1 MTQTLIEVLTA
12 DCNVAMQYEL
22 MLMLGAFLLTAG
34 CLKSAGKLR
43 IAWGAIFLFFV
54 YIHRILLPFI
64 VSGLY
69 LTVLCGLVSMLISG
83 SVRTFLKPF
92 RYLYGKCIFYTDRRR
107 LLYTAVILMILLIQL
122 CRINIG
128 IDYDSIRYGLR
139 SDVLLAGG
147 EGIKGFFTNTGLVNN
162 VYTYPKGYEL
172 LTLPMYIGGTYG
184 FVLCVNIWIL
194 IGIILIAGETVRLV
208 IDSEQAESLAAMLIA
223 LVPGITNMSITAK
236 SDLITLLC
244 QLIFIYCVVRY
255 VGGGTADI
263 YASGCKAGLSGRQ
276 DMVTKSVSGAADIQS
291 HTDASDTKQSAL
303 SAGVEHTAAQN
314 KLGLSMSKSEF
325 SLTGIGIG
333 ALILSYSFKQTAFV
347 FSSFLGLATLIYF
360 AARRIRLRFNAA
372 GIRALIPAVIYT
384 GIITLRT
391 FLITGYPVTGVFSGV
406 FESLGFKLNYPFRS
420 MSLLGGEDDLG
431 FKDKMVQLAGRI
443 SGVIICPTGED
454 MSHVFMCWGGIV
466 CIIMLLVIICF
477 MHNSMSRAREL
488 KALKEL
494 NGTGVRVS
502 DEALCFM
509 IVGFAASAAISLAA
523 LYFIY
528 QVDGNYFMLFYA
540 LTVMTGVSIYTIGA
554 DYELSV
560 LMKGAARRIL
570 SQSYRAAGALLSVVM
585 IYFTAFTGWCG
596 PIGFTEVDFL
606 NRGYYA
612 HSVLYDYPPIWSDD
626 SRVVAFA
633 YEPDCYKLNGRVES
647 WVDIDGSGGNVYLT
661 DTKLDIFKEY
671 LSFADIDY
679 IYADLDFL
687 MDTEDSRHIRANTLF
702 NYLLEDGCFTDIY
715 LLENSSNRIVA
726 ELDKERLAVS
736 WEEDMGAERTERT
749 AGQAEWFGGV
759 F

>member
-22 MLMLGAFLLTAG
+22 MLMLGAFLLTAV
-34 CLKSAGKLR
+34 CVKSAAKLR
-43 IAWGAIFLFFV
+43 IVWGAVFLFFI

-69 LTVLCGLVSMLISG
+69 LLVLCGIFAMLVCMSPG
-83 SVRTFLKPF
+83 AFAVPF
-92 RYLYGKCIFYTDRRR
+92 KYLYGKCIFYTDRRR
-107 LLYTAVILMILLIQL
+107 LLYAAVILTILLVQL

-139 SDVLLAGG
+139 SDVLLTGG

-162 VYTYPKGYEL
+162 VYTYPKGFEL

-184 FVLCVNIWIL
+184 YILCVNIWML
-194 IGIILIAGETVRLV
+194 IGIILIAGETVRLI
-208 IDSEQAESLAAMLIA
+208 IDSEQAEGLAAMLIA
-223 LVPGITNMSITAK
+223 LIPGITNMSITAK

-244 QLIFIYCVVRY
+244 QLAFLYCVVRY
-255 VGGGTADI
+255 VRHVGGINSNNKSLGQTQDTAD
-263 YASGCKAGLSGRQ
+263 AGLSSDQISEIKVNKHQSRIFRINSKEAKTQ
-276 DMVTKSVSGAADIQS
+276 VSGLPVS
-291 HTDASDTKQSAL
+291 T
-303 SAGVEHTAAQN
+303 
-314 KLGLSMSKSEF
+314 
-325 SLTGIGIG
+325 LTGLGIG

-347 FSSFLGLATLIYF
+347 FSSFIGLMTLAYF
-360 AARRIRLRFNAA
+360 VARRIRLSFNAA
-372 GIRALIPAVIYT
+372 GLRALLAAAAFT
-384 GIITLRT
+384 CIITLRT
-391 FLITGYPVTGVFSGV
+391 FLITGYPVTGIFSGV
-406 FESLGFKLNYPFRS
+406 FESMGLTLSYPFRGIN
-420 MSLLGGEDDLG
+420 LLGGEDGLG
-431 FKDKMVQLAGRI
+431 FKDKIEQLFRRI
-443 SGVIICPTGED
+443 FGVIICPTGED
-454 MSHVFMCWGGIV
+454 MSHVFMCWGGLV

-477 MHNSMSRAREL
+477 MYKSLSRAREL
-488 KALKEL
+488 RSLKEIKDE
-494 NGTGVRVS
+494 GVNVS
-502 DEALCFM
+502 DEALLFTEYSF
-509 IVGFAASAAISLAA
+509 IGTVLISLAA

-540 LTVMTGVSIYTIGA
+540 LTVMTGVSIFAIGA
-554 DYELSV
+554 DYELSS
-560 LMKGAARRIL
+560 LMKGAGTRRIL
-570 SQSYRAAGALLSVVM
+570 SQSYRAAGALLAVVM

-596 PIGFTEVDFL
+596 PIGFTPVDFV

-612 HSVLYDYPPIWSDD
+612 HSVLYDYPSIWSDD

-687 MDTEDSRHIRANTLF
+687 LDTENSRHVRANTLF

-726 ELDKERLAVS
+726 ELDKERTAVS
-736 WEEDMGAERTERT
+736 WEEPMGDEREART
-749 AGQAEWFGGV
+749 ARQVEWFASIQ
-759 F
+759 